1 MVTIGSTAVGLGVDC
16 EQQVCDWDSARLMQ
30 NNYTS
35 RHRQLMLDCL
45 GVDDSEA
52 RPSQAATNVTI
63 AQRMF
68 ARGRSFMNIVEMQN
82 AIQQTG
88 ATVRVVSF
96 EGRQAKDRVA
106 KSLDQDGLTTNAF
119 ISLLSMWQTKQ
130 ALRLTLLKH

>member
-1 MVTIGSTAVGLGVDC
+1 MFCLCTGLYCGFPLQVVTIGSTAVGIGVDC
-16 EQQVCDWDSARLMQ
+16 EQQACEWDSALLMQ

-45 GVDDSEA
+45 GVDDSDA

-68 ARGRSFMNIVEMQN
+68 AHGRSFMNVVEMQN
-82 AIQQTG
+82 AIQETG

-96 EGRQAKDRVA
+96 EGRQA
-106 KSLDQDGLTTNAF
+106 S
-119 ISLLSMWQTKQ
+119 S
-130 ALRLTLLKH
+130 